1 MMTLT
6 TQELQQINDLEEDIS
21 RLQILVSNIGSKNS
35 LNQLYIL
42 VQETVR
48 KLDVK
53 LTVLE
58 TKVDTLVEK
67 VNKLQ

>member
-1 MMTLT
+1 MTLT